1 MIINKTSVSIGH
13 IPEVIEEAID
23 YFLKYYRCQPVCS
36 YDIIL
41 CADFESLQ
49 EEWRNYNS
57 YGADVVLPLRYDG
70 QFLVPWERTDK
81 LVILASMDESVVA
94 GAGQYLKE
102 KRGGVGEASEE
113 RGLKLMHFF
122 RFIEMLC
129 HEFSHLCSYDRM
141 MALTDWADP
150 QMHANNYDYHLH
162 DEFIARV
169 RGTEIM
175 LRMFAPYMENDLI
188 YSMYMCYVNDTKTS
202 FTRRL
207 NEVREV
213 IERERKGLEEEL
225 LMMQRL
231 EGLTDA
237 EMVAELEYE
246 LGHRLENGYV
256 DGKLVLSDL
265 EVIEY
270 SAVDEFAELLKFY
283 LYVVRNRYAVYEG
296 TQFAGALVGFYAAF
310 CGEESGWDM
319 ELENVIDEPFW
330 QYLDESKI
338 REQDEAFRHW
348 LIDRIDEG

>member
-1 MIINKTSVSIGH
+1 M
-13 IPEVIEEAID
+13 
-23 YFLKYYRCQPVCS
+23 
-36 YDIIL
+36 
-41 CADFESLQ
+41 
-49 EEWRNYNS
+49 
-57 YGADVVLPLRYDG
+57 
-70 QFLVPWERTDK
+70 
-81 LVILASMDESVVA
+81 
-94 GAGQYLKE
+94 
-102 KRGGVGEASEE
+102 
-113 RGLKLMHFF
+113 KLMHFF
-122 RFIEMLC
+122 RFIEMFC

-213 IERERKGLEEEL
+213 IERERKGLEDEL